1 MSVAGSSLLLFSF
14 FDACDILVHMNY
26 FALQVKTSA
35 ENKFIRIATSTAFP
49 GDQDAVRLL
58 FPRKMLHI
66 RKLGMTHKTCTPIFP
81 GYLFLETALDPEA
94 FYWKLRSVPGFYR
107 YLPDNRSIKP
117 MEGRDLATL
126 KHFVSF
132 GPVAESSTVTFDE
145 NDRIHVDAGPLK
157 GLEGMI
163 VKVDKRKRR
172 ARVKLDMYSDS
183 FLVDL
188 AFTLLEH
195 S

>member
-1 MSVAGSSLLLFSF
+1 
-14 FDACDILVHMNY
+14 MNY
-26 FALQVKTSA
+26 FALQVKTRA
-35 ENKFIRIATSTAFP
+35 ENKFIHIASSTIFS

-58 FPRKMLHI
+58 FPRRMLQI
-66 RKLGMTHKTCTPIFP
+66 RKLGSTRKECSPIFP
-81 GYLFLETALDPEA
+81 GYLFLETVLDPA
-94 FYWKLRSVPGFYR
+94 IFYWKLRSIPGFYR
-107 YLPDNRSIKP
+107 YLPDNQNIQP

-172 ARVKLDMYSDS
+172 ARVKLDLYSNS